1 MPSADS
7 MYSLNSPCAEA
18 VINQVKVK
26 KRSLKSYIGDCDEDI
41 KDLILRM
48 LEFDPSQRITA

>member
-1 MPSADS
+1 MPSTDT
-7 MYSLNSPCAEA
+7 MHSLNSSCAES
-18 VINQVKVK
+18 VISQVKVK
-26 KRSLKSYIGDCDEDI
+26 KRSFKSYIGDCDEDI